1 MSTSESSSTLQ
12 LSTVTTPVDRV
23 GGVLTGIVTFLAFW
37 VGTLLPLTYVPL
49 LVGGV
54 LTTRPLAFGLLVVVN
69 VAAMVLGHGYKRP
82 A

>member
-1 MSTSESSSTLQ
+1 MSTSESHGPLASPALAPFAH
-12 LSTVTTPVDRV
+12 LADALV
-23 GGVLTGIVTFLAFW
+23 GVVSFLAFW

-49 LVGGV
+49 LASGVVGPSPTSLG
-54 LTTRPLAFGLLVVVN
+54 TLLVIN

>member
-12 LSTVTTPVDRV
+12 LSAVATPVDRLV
-23 GGVLTGIVTFLAFW
+23 GALTGVVTFLAFW

-54 LTTRPLAFGLLVVVN
+54 LTTRPLGFGLLVVVN

>member
-12 LSTVTTPVDRV
+12 LSTVTTPADRV
-23 GGVLTGIVTFLAFW
+23 GDALSGFATFLAFW
-37 VGTLLPLTYVPL
+37 VGALLPLTYVPL
-49 LVGGV
+49 LLGGV

>member
-1 MSTSESSSTLQ
+1 MSTSEPSPTLQ
-12 LSTVTTPVDRV
+12 LSTVVTPFDRL
-23 GGVLTGIVTFLAFW
+23 GDALTGVVTFLAFW

-49 LVGGV
+49 LVGDV

-82 A
+82 V